1 MIDRSI
7 SIPQSNPPARGSA
20 SRRLK
25 ILCSHLLALFQTI
38 SSISLKPLPQSIELI
53 LGKSHA
59 L

>member
-1 MIDRSI
+1 MTDRSNF
-7 SIPQSNPPARGSA
+7 IPQWNPPARGSA

-25 ILCSHLLALFQTI
+25 ILCSHLLALFQRI
-38 SSISLKPLPQSIELI
+38 SSISLKPLSKIIEFI